1 MSGTAAKLTWTA
13 IIRIICLFVGGII
26 YAAAN
31 TKAKNVAGQI
41 SGTTSCS
48 ATTCTN

>member
-1 MSGTAAKLTWTA
+1 MSGTPTKLTCTA
-13 IIRIICLFVGGII
+13 LILIICLFVGGII